1 MKSMIAQ
8 VRADLA
14 SPCGDLDPVLLAA
27 RILLYVLLVGLII
40 GMVMSVV
47 GLLTF
52 VAGNAN
58 DLLRPPSASIW
69 VTPSRLIVALIALGL
84 LVGIVT
90 RLLAMIGTVERKD
103 SLSTDNADRIEQ
115 IAGSMLGLQLLGFF
129 GRMIGIPVSG
139 HINGFD
145 LGVSLSP
152 GGVAVVLLLF
162 ILARVFRQGATMRDD
177 LEGTV

>member
-47 GLLTF
+47 
-52 VAGNAN
+52 